1 MDAAEAAL
9 KLANDLRALRVSGVV
24 TVGVRHFSGE
34 HPELLVYVERV
45 TPLIKQTVGTTYE
58 GFSAKV
64 VKSGKVRPA
73 SR

>member
-1 MDAAEAAL
+1 MHAAEAAL

-24 TVGVRHFSGE
+24 TIGVRHYSGE
-34 HPELLVYVERV
+34 SPELLVYVERV
-45 TPLIKQTVGTTYE
+45 TTLVKQTVGTSYE
-58 GFSAKV
+58 GFSVKV